1 MSACYA
7 RFDHRRSPEIEIEKD
22 GCQVVGPANRIAP
35 TALHLEE
42 QSRFGRISNQEDC
55 LQYGSLADVVRAQ
68 QNVDLAQSVEFQV
81 RESAEPANGE
91 AVELLSLGHA
101 LEV

>member
-1 MSACYA
+1 MPS
-7 RFDHRRSPEIEIEKD
+7 RRPCEPDSP
-22 GCQVVGPANRIAP
+22 GG
-35 TALHLEE
+35 LHLEE
-42 QSRFGRISNQEDC
+42 QSRFGRISNQDDC
-55 LQYGSLADVVRAQ
+55 LQYGSLADVIRAQ

-81 RESAEPANGE
+81 HESAEPANGE